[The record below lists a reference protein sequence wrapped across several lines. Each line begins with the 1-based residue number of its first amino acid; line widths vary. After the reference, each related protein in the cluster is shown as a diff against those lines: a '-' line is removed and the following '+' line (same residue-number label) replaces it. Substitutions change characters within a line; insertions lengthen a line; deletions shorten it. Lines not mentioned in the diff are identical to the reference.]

1 MSQPRITEIKNKL
14 MKVQE
19 EGLKDTQKLLDQALA
34 FNEWAM
40 NVQREYMK
48 MEQSVFHAK
57 WKVTY
62 LERKL
67 KKIDPKIKLYE
78 EATDD
83 KKQK

>member
-1 MSQPRITEIKNKL
+1 

-78 EATDD
+78 EDIHYE
-83 KKQK
+83 KKK

>member
-40 NVQREYMK
+40 NVQKRIYENGAICIPRK
-48 MEQSVFHAK
+48 MESNLSREEV
-57 WKVTY
+57 
-62 LERKL
+62 
-67 KKIDPKIKLYE
+67 KKDRSKN
-78 EATDD
+78 
-83 KKQK
+83 